1 METPIPRIMRYIYAL
16 IICSGFSTMALAQ
29 SSSQPIN
36 TALPFLNISPDARS
50 GAMGDAGVA
59 LSPDANSQYWNASKL
74 AFLEK
79 ETNFSLSYSPWLR
92 NLVSDVSLANLNFSQ
107 KLDDRNTIGASLRYF
122 NLGTLSLY
130 DDNQNSLGTSKP
142 TEFAFDVSLA
152 RKFSPNLS
160 LGLAL
165 RYIHSN
171 LSQGIATGA
180 QQYNAVNA
188 IAADVSMF
196 STHDVREFGGD
207 AVFAYG
213 VNISNI
219 GPKVSYV
226 TNGQQYFL
234 PANLKIGAA
243 NTWIFNDDTKL
254 TLALDLNKLLV
265 PTPPL
270 RDANGKIVSGTDDN
284 RSVVSG
290 IFGSFSDAP
299 GGMSEEMQE
308 ITYSTGAELWFH
320 NQFALRGGYFYENP
334 NKGNRQFFTLGAGFR
349 YNNIAI
355 DFSYLFSQTQ
365 YNALSNTLRFSLGY
379 NLDGKGKK

>member
-1 METPIPRIMRYIYAL
+1 
-16 IICSGFSTMALAQ
+16 MALAQ
-29 SSSQPIN
+29 TGSSNPIS
-36 TALPFLNISPDARS
+36 TAVPFLNISPDARS

-79 ETNFSLSYSPWLR
+79 PTNFALSYSPWLR

-107 KLDDRNTIGASLRYF
+107 RLDDRNTIGASLRYF

-152 RKFSPNLS
+152 RMFSPNLS

-171 LSQGIATGA
+171 LSQGVATNG
-180 QQYNAVNA
+180 QQLSAVNA
-188 IAADVSMF
+188 LAADISMF
-196 STHDVREFGGD
+196 STHDVQEFGND

-213 VNISNI
+213 VNVSNI
-219 GPKVSYV
+219 GPKVNYV
-226 TNGQQYFL
+226 ATGQKYFL
-234 PANLKIGAA
+234 PTNLKIGAA
-243 NTWIFNDDTKL
+243 NTWKFNDDTRL

-270 RDANGKIVSGTDDN
+270 RDANGNIISGKDDN

-299 GGMSEEMQE
+299 GGTSEEMQE
-308 ITYSTGAELWFH
+308 ISYSTGAELWFR

-334 NKGNRQFFTLGAGFR
+334 NKGNRQFFTVGAGFR
-349 YNNIAI
+349 YNNIAL
-355 DFSYLFSQTQ
+355 DFSYLLSQQQ
-365 YNALSNTLRFSLGY
+365 YNALANTLRFSLGY
-379 NLDGKGKK
+379 NLDGKQKK

>member
-1 METPIPRIMRYIYAL
+1 MKTLISAPMRYVYAL
-16 IICSGFSTMALAQ
+16 IIFSGFSTIALAQ
-29 SSSQPIN
+29 GGSQSIN
-36 TALPFLNISPDARS
+36 TVVSFLNVSPDARS
-50 GAMGDAGVA
+50 GAVGDAGVA
-59 LSPDANSQYWNASKL
+59 LSPDVNSQYWNAAKL

-79 ETNFSLSYSPWLR
+79 ETNFSLSYTPWLR

-122 NLGTLSLY
+122 NLGTLSMY

-142 TEFAFDVSLA
+142 TEFALDVSLA
-152 RKFSPNLS
+152 RKFSPDLS

-171 LSQGIATGA
+171 LAQGIATGS
-180 QQYNAVNA
+180 QQFNSINAV
-188 IAADVSMF
+188 AADVSMF
-196 STHDVREFGGD
+196 STHDVHEFGND
-207 AVFAYG
+207 AIFAYG

-219 GPKVSYV
+219 GPKVGYE
-226 TNGQQYFL
+226 TNGVKSFL

-243 NTWIFNDDTKL
+243 NTWLFNEDTKL

-265 PTPPL
+265 PTPPV
-270 RDANGKIVSGTDDN
+270 RDANGNIISGKDDN

-299 GGMSEEMQE
+299 GGASEELQE

-320 NQFALRGGYFYENP
+320 NQFALRSGYFYENP
-334 NKGNRQFFTLGAGFR
+334 NKGNRQYFTLGAGFK
-349 YNNIAI
+349 YSNIAL
-355 DFSYLFSQTQ
+355 DFSYLVSGQQ
-365 YNALSNTLRFSLGY
+365 YSALANTLRFSLGY
-379 NLDGKGKK
+379 NLDGKSKK

>member
-1 METPIPRIMRYIYAL
+1 MRYLYSL
-16 IICSGFSTMALAQ
+16 IIFSSFSTLALAQ
-29 SSSQPIN
+29 TGSNPIQ
-36 TALPFLNISPDARS
+36 TAVPFLTISPDARS

-59 LSPDANSQYWNASKL
+59 LSPDVNSQYWNASKL
-74 AFLEK
+74 AFLDK

-130 DDNQNSLGTSKP
+130 DDNQNPLGTSKP
-142 TEFAFDVSLA
+142 VEFAFDVSLA
-152 RKFSPNLS
+152 RKFSPGLS
-160 LGLAL
+160 LGLAM

-171 LSQGIATGA
+171 LSQGIATNT
-180 QQYNAVNA
+180 QYSAINAL
-188 IAADVSMF
+188 AADISMF
-196 STHDVREFGGD
+196 STHDVHEFGND
-207 AVFAYG
+207 AVFAFG

-219 GPKVSYV
+219 GPKVNYV
-226 TNGQQYFL
+226 ANGPKYFL
-234 PANLKIGAA
+234 PTNLKIGAA
-243 NTWIFNDDTKL
+243 NTWLFSQDTKL

-270 RDANGKIVSGTDDN
+270 RDNAGNIISGKDDN

-299 GGMSEEMQE
+299 GGTSEELQE

-334 NKGNRQFFTLGAGFR
+334 NKGNRQFYTLGAGFR
-349 YNNIAI
+349 YANIAL
-355 DFSYLFSQTQ
+355 DFSYLFSQQQ
-365 YNALSNTLRFSLGY
+365 YNALANTLRFSLGY